1 MWACCWPLEKAWAL
15 HLVPCATKSV
25 RAAVARGPAA
35 ACSDPGSRLCIG
47 CIRPSACE
55 SWRTLRVVADASRGA
70 GRVVRIG
77 SRAVRR
83 VWKEANVRTRTS
95 SSVVSFLAV
104 CTLVLAGAGQASAQS
119 SVSPGELERA
129 QQTASDLSLAFAHA
143 AESVSPSV
151 VSVRSAVRVADR
163 SGGGG
168 GPRGMPPDSLL
179 RKFFGDGFF
188 ERFGGPGPGGQGG
201 RGGGFVRQGQGTGFI
216 VSEDGYVMTNNHVVE
231 GASEVRV
238 RLKGGEE
245 RTAEVIGTDPG
256 TDLALLKIEAGGLTP
271 VRFGDSD
278 ALRIGEW
285 VVAVGNPF
293 GLESTMTSGI
303 VSAKGRRGVGI
314 SDYEDFIQTDAAIN
328 PGNSG
333 GPLVNLRG
341 EVVGVSTAIA
351 TRSGGNM
358 GIGFAIPSK
367 MAESIYESLRDDGVV
382 TRGYLGVTIQDLTEG
397 LARSFGYEGTD
408 GVLVSRVVEGGPA
421 DEAGLRDGHI
431 ITSLNGEALE
441 NMSDLRLRVASV
453 EPGTEVEVGVYRD
466 GRTRTVRV
474 ELGELESDA
483 DPSGADRDPS
493 GSLGDRLGFEARTM
507 TGSIAR
513 RLGVSIDRGVVVT
526 EVRPLSPA
534 SRAGLRPRDVI
545 VAIGDTRIDGAR
557 DLREALRDRDLSEGV
572 RLTVMTGENQ
582 RYVFLRVEDDWGLSL
597 RHRTIGLLRGRPG
610 SMESSIPGGCCVW
623 FRRVGWRRDRLPSG
637 RRLCEVDAMQ
647 GKQKRKIV
655 VGGMLVLGIAM
666 IVIGA
671 MAGIAPPILTGVGF
685 LLLAWGQAG
694 G

>member
-1 MWACCWPLEKAWAL
+1 
-15 HLVPCATKSV
+15 
-25 RAAVARGPAA
+25 
-35 ACSDPGSRLCIG
+35 
-47 CIRPSACE
+47 
-55 SWRTLRVVADASRGA
+55 
-70 GRVVRIG
+70 
-77 SRAVRR
+77 
-83 VWKEANVRTRTS
+83 
-95 SSVVSFLAV
+95 
-104 CTLVLAGAGQASAQS
+104 
-119 SVSPGELERA
+119 
-129 QQTASDLSLAFAHA
+129 
-143 AESVSPSV
+143 
-151 VSVRSAVRVADR
+151 
-163 SGGGG
+163 
-168 GPRGMPPDSLL
+168 MPPDSLL
-179 RKFFGDGFF
+179 REFFGDGFF

-493 GSLGDRLGFEARTM
+493 GSLGDRLGFEAQTM

-557 DLREALRDRDLSEGV
+557 GLREALQDRELSEGV

-582 RYVFLRVEDDWGLSL
+582 RYVFLRVEDD
-597 RHRTIGLLRGRPG
+597 
-610 SMESSIPGGCCVW
+610 GG
-623 FRRVGWRRDRLPSG
+623 
-637 RRLCEVDAMQ
+637 
-647 GKQKRKIV
+647 
-655 VGGMLVLGIAM
+655 
-666 IVIGA
+666 
-671 MAGIAPPILTGVGF
+671 
-685 LLLAWGQAG
+685 
-694 G
+694 